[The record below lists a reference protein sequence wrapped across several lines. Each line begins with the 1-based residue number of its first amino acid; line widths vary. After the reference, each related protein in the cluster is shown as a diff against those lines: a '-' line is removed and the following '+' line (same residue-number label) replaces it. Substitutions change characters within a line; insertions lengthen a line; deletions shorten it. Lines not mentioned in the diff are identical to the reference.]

1 MRDLHINSVGNEEK
15 VRFETLAVHAAAE
28 PDPRTGAVTA
38 AIQMS
43 TTFERAADGTF
54 PSGFAYIRDANPNRR
69 ALEAAVAALEGG
81 ASAVAFAS
89 GMAATM
95 AVFQAL
101 APGDHL
107 VAPLDAYFGTSK
119 LLREHFVPWG
129 LDVTFTDMTDVAAV
143 RAALRPKTRLIWTE
157 TPSNPTIA
165 VTDLGA
171 IAAIAKAAG
180 ALLACDN
187 TWATPFLQKPF
198 TLGADLVMH
207 STTKYLSGHSDV
219 MGGVVVAREAG
230 PVAERLRSMQVN
242 GGAVP
247 SPFDSWLVLRGI
259 RTLPWR
265 MRAHCS
271 NAGAVAAFLSEHPRV
286 ERVHYPGLP
295 RDPGYGVA
303 SRQMSA
309 AGGMLSFV
317 VPGGRARAFE
327 VAARL
332 QVFTRATSL
341 GGPESLVEHRASVE
355 GAGSRAP
362 EGLLRL
368 SIGLE
373 HPDDLIADLR
383 QALEEEGMS

>member
-1 MRDLHINSVGNEEK
+1 M
-15 VRFETLAVHAAAE
+15 RFETMAVHAAAE
-28 PDPRTGAVTA
+28 PDPGTGALA
-38 AIQMS
+38 GAIQMS

-69 ALEAAVAALEGG
+69 ALESALATLEGG

-89 GMAATM
+89 GMAAST
-95 AVFQAL
+95 AVFQTL
-101 APGDHL
+101 SPGDHV
-107 VAPLDAYFGTSK
+107 VAPLDAYFGTPK

-129 LDVTFTDMTDVAAV
+129 LEVSFVDMTDVAAV
-143 RAALRPKTRLIWTE
+143 RAALRPRTRLIWTE

-171 IAAIAKAAG
+171 VATVARSAG
-180 ALLACDN
+180 AVLACDN
-187 TWATPFLQKPF
+187 TWATPFLQQPLA
-198 TLGADLVMH
+198 LGADLVMH

-230 PVAERLRSMQVN
+230 PLADRLRWLQGSA
-242 GGAVP
+242 GAVP

-265 MRAHCS
+265 MRAHCA
-271 NAGAVAAFLSEHPRV
+271 NAAAVAAFLSAHPRV
-286 ERVHYPGLP
+286 ERVHYPGLAG
-295 RDPGYGVA
+295 DPGHPVA
-303 SRQMSA
+303 SKQMSA

-317 VPGGRARAFE
+317 VPGGRARAFD

-332 QVFTRATSL
+332 RLFTRATSL
-341 GGPESLVEHRASVE
+341 GGPESLIEHRASVE
-355 GAGSRAP
+355 GPSTRAP
-362 EGLLRL
+362 EGLLRA

-373 HPDDLIADLR
+373 HPDDLIADLG
-383 QALEEEGMS
+383 QALEKKE

>member
-1 MRDLHINSVGNEEK
+1 M
-15 VRFETLAVHAAAE
+15 RFETMAVHVAAD
-28 PDPRTGAVTA
+28 PDPRTGALAA

-54 PSGFAYIRDANPNRR
+54 PSGFAYTRDANPNRQ
-69 ALEAAVAALEGG
+69 ALETAMAALEGG

-95 AVFQAL
+95 AVMQTL
-101 APGDHL
+101 APGDHV
-107 VAPLDAYFGTSK
+107 VAPLDAYFGTPK
-119 LLREHFVPWG
+119 LLRELFVPWG
-129 LDVTFTDMTDVAAV
+129 LEVSFVDTTDLAAV
-143 RAALRPKTRLIWTE
+143 RAAIRPRTRLIWTE

-165 VTDLGA
+165 VTDL
-171 IAAIAKAAG
+171 AAVAALARSTG

-187 TWATPFLQKPF
+187 TWATPFLQQPLA
-198 TLGADLVMH
+198 LGADLAMH

-219 MGGVVVAREAG
+219 MGGVVVVREAG
-230 PVAERLRSMQVN
+230 PLADRLRWLQGN

-265 MRAHCS
+265 MRAHCA
-271 NAGAVAAFLSEHPRV
+271 NAGAVAAFLAEHPRV

-295 RDPGYGVA
+295 RDPGYAVA

-309 AGGMLSFV
+309 PGGMLSFV

-332 QVFTRATSL
+332 RLFTRATSL

-355 GAGSRAP
+355 GPATRAP
-362 EGLLRL
+362 EGLLRA

-383 QALEEEGMS
+383 QALE

>member
-1 MRDLHINSVGNEEK
+1 MKMRNT
-15 VRFETLAVHAAAE
+15 VRFETMAVHVAAD
-28 PDPRTGAVTA
+28 PDPRTGALAA

-54 PSGFAYIRDANPNRR
+54 PSGFAYTRDANPNRQ
-69 ALEAAVAALEGG
+69 ALETAMAALEGG

-95 AVFQAL
+95 AVMQTL
-101 APGDHL
+101 APGDHV
-107 VAPLDAYFGTSK
+107 VAPLDAYFGTPK
-119 LLREHFVPWG
+119 LLRELFVPWG
-129 LDVTFTDMTDVAAV
+129 LEVSFVDTTDVAAV
-143 RAALRPKTRLIWTE
+143 RAAIRPRTRLIWTE

-165 VTDLGA
+165 VTDL
-171 IAAIAKAAG
+171 AAVAALARSAG

-187 TWATPFLQKPF
+187 TWATPFLQQPLA
-198 TLGADLVMH
+198 LGADLAMH

-219 MGGVVVAREAG
+219 MGGVVVVREAG
-230 PVAERLRSMQVN
+230 PLADRLRWLQGN

-265 MRAHCS
+265 MRAHCA
-271 NAGAVAAFLSEHPRV
+271 NARAVAAFLAEHPRV

-295 RDPGYGVA
+295 RDPGYAVA

-309 AGGMLSFV
+309 PGGMLSFV

-332 QVFTRATSL
+332 RLFTRATSL

-355 GAGSRAP
+355 GPATRAP
-362 EGLLRL
+362 EGLLRA

-383 QALEEEGMS
+383 QALE

>member
-1 MRDLHINSVGNEEK
+1 LH
-15 VRFETLAVHAAAE
+15 FETLAVHAGAS
-28 PDPRTGAVTA
+28 PDPLTGAVRP
-38 AIQMS
+38 AIQLS
-43 TTFERAADGTF
+43 TTFERSPDGTF
-54 PSGFAYIRDANPNRR
+54 PSGYAYVRDANPNRQ
-69 ALEAAVAALEGG
+69 ALEAAMTRLEGG

-101 APGDHL
+101 APGDHV
-107 VAPLDAYFGTSK
+107 VAPLDAYFGTAK
-119 LLREHFVPWG
+119 LLGEHFVRWG
-129 LDVTFTDMTDVAAV
+129 LEVSFADMTKPSAV
-143 RAALRPKTRLIWTE
+143 RAALRPSTRLIWTE

-171 IAAIAKAAG
+171 VAEIARSVG
-180 ALLACDN
+180 ALTACDN
-187 TWATPFLQKPF
+187 TWATPFLQRPLA
-198 TLGADLVMH
+198 LGVDLVMH

-219 MGGVVVAREAG
+219 MGGIVVTRETG
-230 PVAERLRSMQVN
+230 ELSDRLRSVQVG

-247 SPFDSWLVLRGI
+247 SPFDCWLVLRGI

-271 NAGAVAAFLSEHPRV
+271 NAQAVAEFLSAHPGV
-286 ERVHYPGLP
+286 ERVHYPGLAG
-295 RDPGYGVA
+295 DPGHGVA
-303 SRQMSA
+303 SAQMAA
-309 AGGMLSFV
+309 AGGMLSLV
-317 VPGGRARAFE
+317 VPGGRPRAFE

-332 QVFTRATSL
+332 GLFTRATSL

-355 GAGSRAP
+355 GAKTRAP

-373 HPDDLIADLR
+373 HPDDLVADLD
-383 QALEEEGMS
+383 QALR